1 MDSELLNNKSIIL
14 FKSFVKD
21 LISVYPE
28 HKIKLYEHYG
38 NIMVD
43 ETKDISKF
51 LENINKYEKLITN
64 RNNDL
69 FKDNIYI
76 FEGISMNELWKKDI
90 SESTK
95 SNIWKYLQTF
105 CVIYINLKSSESLK
119 ELLSGEIETVNE
131 SNKKDLKD
139 LKKLKKIKEN
149 INETKDPM
157 GFDIENMLNN
167 SSIGK
172 IAKEISESLNL
183 DDPNTDMS
191 NILEGNTIMNIF
203 NKVNETIKH
212 KIDSGELSDDILKKE
227 ATSMY
232 PDMMNN
238 ELFKNMANM
247 AESSDLFKTDNKNKE
262 ATAKPDMGNSDD
274 SKNLEKIIKP
284 VADSTSAIKINSENI
299 I

>member
-1 MDSELLNNKSIIL
+1 
-14 FKSFVKD
+14 
-21 LISVYPE
+21 
-28 HKIKLYEHYG
+28 
-38 NIMVD
+38 
-43 ETKDISKF
+43 
-51 LENINKYEKLITN
+51 
-64 RNNDL
+64 
-69 FKDNIYI
+69 
-76 FEGISMNELWKKDI
+76 
-90 SESTK
+90 
-95 SNIWKYLQTF
+95 
-105 CVIYINLKSSESLK
+105 
-119 ELLSGEIETVNE
+119 
-131 SNKKDLKD
+131 
-139 LKKLKKIKEN
+139 
-149 INETKDPM
+149 
-157 GFDIENMLNN
+157 MLNN

-262 ATAKPDMGNSDD
+262 ATAKPDMVNSDD

-284 VADSTSAIKINSENI
+284 VADSTSSIKINSENI

>member
-38 NIMVD
+38 NIMVY